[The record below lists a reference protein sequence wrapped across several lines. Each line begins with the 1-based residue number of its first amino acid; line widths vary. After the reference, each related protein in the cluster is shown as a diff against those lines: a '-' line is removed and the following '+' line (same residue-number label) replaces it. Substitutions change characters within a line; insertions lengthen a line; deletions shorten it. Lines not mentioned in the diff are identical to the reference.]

1 MKWLFAVVC
10 FLIFCPTVLLSQGKA
25 TERADRLFEE
35 MSYPA
40 ATDAYAKIVKEQP
53 KNRHAALRLAECYR
67 LLNDTRNAQR
77 WYARAV
83 KFKGIKPETWFQ
95 YGQVL
100 MVNRKYKEAL
110 PWFEKYRDA
119 IPDDPRAHDMIEACL
134 NLDRFTAS
142 AGLYAIKRLRVNS
155 EASDF
160 GPAFYKDKVV
170 FASARKRQLFDSK
183 YNRTGQGFLDLY
195 AAPYAGKPALGEP
208 ELFRGKVNTPYHEA
222 TPCFSKDG
230 KEMFFTRNNYFK
242 GKMNAGTEGV
252 VNLATFVSIWAEG
265 KWQLETP
272 LPFNSQEYSV
282 GHPCL
287 SIDGNRLYFVSNM
300 PGGEGATDLY
310 YVDREGD
317 QWGDPVNLGPKVNTR
332 GVEMFPTMLSD
343 GTLCF
348 SSDGRAGMGG
358 MDIFTLESDS
368 YRIDAENN
376 LQVVNVGAPINSAGD
391 DFSMIFDD
399 AKGVGFFTSN
409 RRGGKGDDDIYAYTK
424 LIPLIGLVKDPTG
437 KPLEGVTV
445 SVLTGRSVLRL
456 GTDETGKFVYGL
468 SDGQSLRFVFDLPGY
483 AKTDREIK
491 AKELKRG
498 ENNLMEV
505 EMNLLPA
512 QGQ

>member
-1 MKWLFAVVC
+1 M
-10 FLIFCPTVLLSQGKA
+10 LLLAQTGNAARGGKL

-40 ATDAYAKIVKEQP
+40 ATEAYAKVVKEEP
-53 KNRHAALRLAECYR
+53 KNRYAVLQLAECYR
-67 LLNDTRNAQR
+67 LVNDARNARR

-83 KFKGIKPETWFQ
+83 KFKGIQPETWFN

-142 AGLYAIKRLRVNS
+142 AGLYAIKRLSVNS

-160 GPAFYKDKVV
+160 GPAFYKDMVV
-170 FASARKRQLFDSK
+170 FASSRKRQLFDSK

-208 ELFRGKVNTPYHEA
+208 ELFRGKVNTPFHEA
-222 TPCFSKDG
+222 TPSFSPDQ

-242 GKMNAGTEGV
+242 GKMNAGKEGV
-252 VNLATFVSIWAEG
+252 VNLATFVSVFAEG
-265 KWQLETP
+265 KWQAETP
-272 LPFNSQEYSV
+272 LPFNSQDYSV

-287 SIDGNRLYFVSNM
+287 SNDGNRLYFVSNM

-310 YVDREGD
+310 YVDRDGD
-317 QWGDPVNLGPKVNTR
+317 AWGDPVNLGPKVNTR
-332 GVEMFPTMLSD
+332 GNEMFPTMLAD

-348 SSDGRAGMGG
+348 SSNGRAGMGG
-358 MDIFTLESDS
+358 LDIYSLETDNQ
-368 YRIDAENN
+368 NN
-376 LQVVNVGAPINSAGD
+376 LTVVNVGAPINSPGD
-391 DFSMIFDD
+391 DFSMIYDEV
-399 AKGVGFFTSN
+399 KGVGFFTSN
-409 RRGGKGDDDIYAYTK
+409 RRGGRGDDDIYAFTK
-424 LIPLIGLVKDPTG
+424 LIPLIGMVKDSTG

-468 SDGQSLRFVFDLPGY
+468 SDGQSLRFVFDHPGF
-483 AKTDREIK
+483 AKTERTIK
-491 AKELKRG
+491 AKDLKRD
-498 ENNLMEV
+498 EDNLIEV
-505 EMNLLPA
+505 QMQASPEE
-512 QGQ
+512 GK

>member
-1 MKWLFAVVC
+1 MKRLIGIACLLLAPLF
-10 FLIFCPTVLLSQGKA
+10 LLAQSKS

-40 ATDAYAKIVKEQP
+40 AREAYAKVVKEQS
-53 KNRHAALRLAECYR
+53 KNRYAVLQLAECYR

-83 KFKGIKPETWFQ
+83 KFKGIKPETWFN

-119 IPDDPRAHDMIEACL
+119 IPDDPRPHDMIEACL
-134 NLDRFTAS
+134 NLDRFTAA

-155 EASDF
+155 DASDF

-208 ELFRGKVNTPYHEA
+208 ELFRGKVNTPFHEA
-222 TPCFSKDG
+222 TPCFSQDG

-242 GKMNAGTEGV
+242 GKMNAGNEGV
-252 VNLATFVSIWAEG
+252 VNLATFVAIFVEG
-265 KWQLETP
+265 KWQQETP

-287 SIDGNRLYFVSNM
+287 SLDGDRLYFVSNM

-317 QWGDPVNLGPKVNTR
+317 AWGEPVNLGPKVNTR
-332 GVEMFPTMLSD
+332 GNEMFPTMLVD

-348 SSDGRAGMGG
+348 SSNGRAGMGG
-358 MDIFTLESDS
+358 LDIFSLET
-368 YRIDAENN
+368 DAENN
-376 LQVVNVGAPINSAGD
+376 LSVINVGAPINSPGD
-391 DFSMIFDD
+391 DFSLIFDD
-399 AKGVGFFTSN
+399 EKGVGFFTSN
-409 RRGGKGDDDIYAYTK
+409 RRGGRGDDDIYAYTK
-424 LIPLIGLVKDPTG
+424 LIPLIGKVVDSTG

-468 SDGQSLRFVFDLPGY
+468 SAGQSLKFVFDLAGY
-483 AKTDREIK
+483 AKTERFIK
-491 AKELKRG
+491 AKDLNRDED
-498 ENNLMEV
+498 NLIEV
-505 EMNLLPA
+505 TMDFLPA
-512 QGQ
+512 EDQ